1 MKGRQYF
8 LPASHA
14 GTVEVLVFMYMANTL
29 WHLQATT
36 QCFDLF
42 CIFGHLKSLIDSFI
56 CLQTTLV
63 HDSCRM
69 RIIRSS

>member
-29 WHLQATT
+29 WLTCNLLRNVLT
-36 QCFDLF
+36 CSVYL
-42 CIFGHLKSLIDSFI
+42 G
-56 CLQTTLV
+56 T
-63 HDSCRM
+63 
-69 RIIRSS
+69 